1 MAIETLSHLAPTEHA
16 ALAYRLIEDTKALT
30 DAIRARD
37 DSCAHRW
44 ACEIRDLGWSR
55 ALPGPAAMAGV
66 LAMRLSDTH
75 VSPGEIDLALD
86 ETLAEVRRAI
96 SLMA

>member
-1 MAIETLSHLAPTEHA
+1 MAIETLSHLASTKHA
-16 ALAYRLIEDTKALT
+16 ALARRLIQDTAALT
-30 DAIRARD
+30 DAVRAQD
-37 DSCAHRW
+37 DSRAHRW
-44 ACEIRDLGWSR
+44 ACEIRDLGWSS

-66 LAMRLSDTH
+66 LAMRLSDSH

-96 SLMA
+96 CRMA